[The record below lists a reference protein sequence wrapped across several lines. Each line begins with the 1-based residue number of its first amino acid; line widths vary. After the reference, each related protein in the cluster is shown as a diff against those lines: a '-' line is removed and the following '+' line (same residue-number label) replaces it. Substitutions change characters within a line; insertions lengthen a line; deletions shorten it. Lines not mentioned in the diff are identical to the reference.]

1 MSKQNFPICRAEAIT
16 GKVLLQS
23 GLPYSALSLSS
34 VWSCVLT
41 WIGVQGLWWQ
51 PTASSQKAQPSA
63 LAQSLA
69 DAEGGGGLLALA
81 AAQRMNT
88 ETRRAVFCIVMGSQD
103 AVDASER
110 LLRLPLKVAFPRSHH
125 VLHHNNLDT
134 GA

>member
-1 MSKQNFPICRAEAIT
+1 M
-16 GKVLLQS
+16 
-23 GLPYSALSLSS
+23 
-34 VWSCVLT
+34 
-41 WIGVQGLWWQ
+41 QGLWWQ

-110 LLRLPLKVAFPRSHH
+110 LLRLPLKVACYHTH
-125 VLHHNNLDT
+125 QVLHCHGEGGFYGCLGTPGLRLLKAASIHRDWDT
-134 GA
+134 CD

>member
-1 MSKQNFPICRAEAIT
+1 MHAAL
-16 GKVLLQS
+16 GV
-23 GLPYSALSLSS
+23 YSW
-34 VWSCVLT
+34 VN
-41 WIGVQGLWWQ
+41 VQGLWWQ

-110 LLRLPLKVAFPRSHH
+110 LLRLPLKV
-125 VLHHNNLDT
+125 VYYGLHPLHCH
-134 GA
+134 GEPGRCG